1 VPTCRVGVHR
11 SGTPRLVYPAGVA
24 AHTPW
29 GYDQFVDATPGY
41 RDTKDDLLKRL
52 RRIEGQVRGLHRM
65 VEEDAYCIDVLTQV
79 AAATRALQSVAVG
92 LLDEHLRHCVT
103 DAVASGGDE
112 ADRLVAEASRAIER
126 LVKS

>member
-1 VPTCRVGVHR
+1 METK
-11 SGTPRLVYPAGVA
+11 
-24 AHTPW
+24 
-29 GYDQFVDATPGY
+29 PGY

-65 VEEDAYCIDVLTQV
+65 VEADTYCIDILTQV
-79 AAATRALQSVAVG
+79 AAATKALQSVAVG
-92 LLDEHLRHCVT
+92 LLEEHMRHCVA

-112 ADRLVAEASRAIER
+112 AERLVTEASRAIER